1 MTKNLTIR
9 YKIWLETDEMNG
21 ILGDGK
27 WRLLKSIS
35 ETGSLKL
42 AMQKHHLTYRKTW
55 DNLNKIEE
63 LLGFAVIERQRG
75 GKDGGKTVLTARG
88 QAIVDAFDKFHNQY
102 DPIITSALQQTLA
115 EINQQVSI

>member
-27 WRLLKSIS
+27 CSLLKSIS

-75 GKDGGKTVLTARG
+75 GKDGGKTALTARG
-88 QAIVDAFDKFHNQY
+88 QAIVDAFDKFHSQY